1 MAEGNADEQYRRL
14 LDELFS
20 DSGEASLPEDSL
32 GLEKLSTAREDESND
47 VPRQNH
53 AMKLEE
59 QVIRE
64 KTLANDETQQRIKH
78 QRWFF
83 YFALGIIGVPV
94 VIASIGFICL
104 VHKSGASD
112 VAYAAFFASVVAE
125 VIGLSFILG
134 NYFFPNRY
142 QEKQVDPK
150 DNFTETRN

>member
-1 MAEGNADEQYRRL
+1 MPSENDYEQYIRL
-14 LDELFS
+14 LKELS
-20 DSGEASLPEDSL
+20 YDSSETSLPEDSP
-32 GLEKLSTAREDESND
+32 GLEKLSTARDDESND
-47 VPRQNH
+47 VPRQHH

-78 QRWFF
+78 QRRFF
-83 YFALGIIGVPV
+83 YFALGIIGFPV
-94 VIASIGFICL
+94 VIASIGFIYL